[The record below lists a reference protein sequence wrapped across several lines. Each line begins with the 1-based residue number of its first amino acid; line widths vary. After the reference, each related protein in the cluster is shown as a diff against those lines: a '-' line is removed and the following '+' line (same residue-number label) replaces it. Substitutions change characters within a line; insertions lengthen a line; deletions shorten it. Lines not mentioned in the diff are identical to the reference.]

1 MKILITGANGEVG
14 SDLVNFMVKK
24 NHKIYIAK
32 DFCFNNKD
40 LRNNYKNFNKFLK
53 VKKK

>member
-24 NHKIYIAK
+24 IIKSMQFTEVLK
-32 DFCFNNKD
+32 K
-40 LRNNYKNFNKFLK
+40 KFLK
-53 VKKK
+53 KIKI

>member
-24 NHKIYIAK
+24 NHKIYATY
-32 DFCFNNKD
+32 
-40 LRNNYKNFNKFLK
+40 RSA
-53 VKKK
+53 KKKFF

>member
-24 NHKIYIAK
+24 NHKIYAIY
-32 DFCFNNKD
+32 
-40 LRNNYKNFNKFLK
+40 RST
-53 VKKK
+53 KKKIFKKNKNLVWIKHDFYF